1 MRISDWS
8 LDVCSS
14 DLELEARG
22 DVVIAAEI
30 VLLRGRDIVDP
41 VVAMLIE
48 AREAHRKAAVVG
60 GARRDLDLRRAI
72 AAIAD
77 ARMAAGLAGLDGI
90 EFDDARRG
98 VGSGRASGR
107 ERGCK
112 YV

>member
-72 AAIAD
+72 AAIRSA
-77 ARMAAGLAGLDGI
+77 
-90 EFDDARRG
+90 ERR
-98 VGSGRASGR
+98 VGNESVSTCRSWWSAYH
-107 ERGCK
+107 K
-112 YV
+112 KKKKKQK